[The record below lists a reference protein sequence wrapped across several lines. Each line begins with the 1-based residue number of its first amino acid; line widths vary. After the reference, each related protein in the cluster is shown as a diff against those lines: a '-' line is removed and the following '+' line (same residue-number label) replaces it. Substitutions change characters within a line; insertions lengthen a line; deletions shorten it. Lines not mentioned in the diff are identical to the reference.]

1 MPALRNIVSAI
12 AADRSVSV
20 IGARGSSAQRLA
32 VEAARETGRKLV
44 LVCADRAAARQAWMN
59 LYHMDAVYGGGAVK
73 GFEVDRPETCGR
85 TLLLLPPLH
94 SPYQD
99 VAGDFAGTLAR
110 QSVLMRLAGGGG
122 GEDWRYLVMPAEALL
137 MRVPGAGEI
146 GRRVLTLSYAKEI
159 EPFEVAGWL
168 EQQGYHK
175 SGVVESPGTFATR
188 GGMMDIYAASL
199 PLPVRVQWYGPLV
212 ERMRFFNPDTQRTE
226 DDVQEISIPAA
237 SEISRD
243 EGRFEKA
250 TEEIRTLC
258 ERQDIST
265 DKTRVFLE
273 SIRLPRWMS
282 GFGIRRFLP
291 AFYDGFV
298 PVADLLGRD
307 SVVFI
312 VDPGEVFERAGAV
325 WERLQG
331 EFEALREKDEPAFEP
346 GRVCVDVEEA
356 RGKLEKVTTLHVYS
370 SVVPTVVVAVAGD
383 VEGGALLDMNAD
395 DHTMLLRKCRGD
407 LAESA
412 GRVSLR
418 PLARQIREWLDGGV
432 KVTLT
437 ALGKSGAERLREL
450 LQGHGVA
457 FAGGGGKA
465 VGGGEGRAA
474 LSIGPAALG
483 YFLESEKEA
492 LVTEEEIFGKKTRR
506 RKSFPEGSKQ
516 VEDLRS
522 LKPSDHVVHKI
533 HGVGVYD
540 GQVLRTYDGNTVE
553 LIKIVYRDGDILYVP
568 VYNLNQVQKFIGGKP
583 QVLDKLGGETFLRTK
598 KKSQKAAFEL
608 AERLLQL
615 YASRKASPRQAFTR
629 LEDEYLEFESLFPY
643 EDTPDQ
649 QKAVADIM
657 DDFEGSEPMDRL
669 LCGDVGFG
677 KTEVAIRAAW
687 RVAMTGRQVAVLV
700 PTTVLCQQHLQTFR
714 RRFAE
719 APVVIEALS
728 RFQST
733 AKRRDIVRGLKEGR
747 VDIVIGTHR
756 LLSGDVYFKDLGL
769 LIIDEEHRFGVAQ
782 KERIK
787 FLRPNVDVLTMT
799 ATPIPRTLQM
809 SIGRLLSLSLITT
822 PPAHRLAIRTQLVRW
837 NDEVI
842 AEAVK
847 REIGKGGQVF
857 FLHNRVESIGGV
869 VERLRKILPAVRFD
883 VAHGQMKPAA
893 LERVMVDFV
902 SGKVD
907 VLVCTAIIESGLDI
921 PNANTMFIN
930 DVHTFGLAQLYQIR
944 GRIGRASHQA
954 YAYLILPE
962 RVKLTPE
969 ARERLDAIM
978 KLAQLGS
985 GFGLAAMDL
994 EIRGAGDLLGKKQS
1008 GHIRKVGFE
1017 LFCEM
1022 LDEATSTLRGEE
1034 YVPDIEPEI
1043 RLNVSGYIPDDY
1055 IEDAG
1060 LRLAFYKRMAGAK
1073 SEGEIWE
1080 ILEEIE
1086 DRFGDIPAEVRTLRE
1101 VMVIKVMLRR
1111 LAAYGIEA
1119 GKRKIQVHLSDRSP
1133 LTPDRLIALVQAR
1146 KKGRTLQ
1153 LTPDRKLIL
1162 TATKDRDPIT
1172 LSKAFLTELLDGAV
1186 P

>member
-1 MPALRNIVSAI
+1 MSALRNIVSAVD
-12 AADRSVSV
+12 ADRMVSV
-20 IGARGSSAQRLA
+20 IGARGSSAQRFA

-44 LVCADRAAARQAWMN
+44 LVCADKAAARQAWMN
-59 LYHMDAVYGGGAVK
+59 LYHLDALYGGGEVK

-99 VAGDFAGTLAR
+99 VAGDFTGTLAR
-110 QSVLMRLAGGGG
+110 QTVLMRLAGGGG
-122 GEDWRYLVMPAEALL
+122 EAGGVGGEGWRYLVMPAEALL
-137 MRVPGAGEI
+137 MRVPGADEI

-159 EPFEVAGWL
+159 EPYEVAGWL

-175 SGVVESPGTFATR
+175 SSVVESPGTFATR
-188 GGMMDIYAASL
+188 GGMMDIFAASL
-199 PLPVRVQWYGPLV
+199 PQPVRVQWYGPLV
-212 ERMRFFNPDTQRTE
+212 ERMRFFSPETQRTG
-226 DDVQEISIPAA
+226 DDVQEVGIPAA
-237 SEISRD
+237 SEISRN
-243 EGRFEKA
+243 ESRFERA
-250 TEEIRTLC
+250 TEEIRALC

-273 SIRLPRWMS
+273 NIRLPRWMS
-282 GFGIRRFLP
+282 GFGVRRFLP
-291 AFYDGFV
+291 AFFDGFV
-298 PVADLLGRD
+298 PVLDLLPRR
-307 SVVFI
+307 SLVLV
-312 VDPGEVFERAGAV
+312 VDPDDVFERAGAE

-331 EFEALREKDEPAFEP
+331 EFEALRKKDEPAFEP
-346 GRVCVDVEEA
+346 ECVSVDVEEA
-356 RGKLEKVTTLHVYS
+356 KGKLEGRSTVHVRS
-370 SVVPTVVVAVAGD
+370 SAVPSVAGD
-383 VEGGALLDMNAD
+383 GEVAGGEGALLDLDAD
-395 DHTMLLRKCRGD
+395 DHAMLLRRCRGD
-407 LAESA
+407 LVESA

-450 LQGHGVA
+450 MQGHGIA
-457 FAGGGGKA
+457 FDGGMG
-465 VGGGEGRAA
+465 GRAA
-474 LSIGPAALG
+474 LSIGPAAQG

-492 LVTEEEIFGKKTRR
+492 LVTEEEIFGRKTRR
-506 RKSFPEGSKQ
+506 RKSFPGGSKQ

-522 LKPSDHVVHKI
+522 LKPSDYVVHKI
-533 HGVGVYD
+533 HGVGMYD

-553 LIKIVYRDGDILYVP
+553 LIRIVYRDGDILYVP

-583 QVLDKLGGETFLRTK
+583 QVLDKLGGETFLRTR

-615 YASRKASPRQAFTR
+615 YAARKASQRKAFDR
-629 LEDEYLEFESLFPY
+629 LADEYMEFESLFPY

-657 DDFEGSEPMDRL
+657 DDFDGPEPMDRL

-687 RVAMTGRQVAVLV
+687 RVAMAGRQVAVLV

-733 AKRRDIVRGLKEGR
+733 AKRRDIVRGMKEGK

-756 LLSGDVYFKDLGL
+756 LLSGDVHFRDLGL

-837 NDEVI
+837 NDAVI

-847 REIGKGGQVF
+847 RELTKGGQVF
-857 FLHNRVESIGGV
+857 FLHNRVESIGKV
-869 VERLRKILPAVRFD
+869 IERLRKILPAVRFD

-930 DVHTFGLAQLYQIR
+930 DVHKFGLAQLYQIR

-1022 LDEATSTLRGEE
+1022 LDEATATLRGEA

-1043 RLNVSGYIPDDY
+1043 RLSVSGYIPDDY
-1055 IEDAG
+1055 VEDAG
-1060 LRLAFYKRMAGAK
+1060 LRLAFYKRMAGAR

-1086 DRFGDIPAEVRTLRE
+1086 DRFGDIPQEVRTLRE

-1119 GKRKIQVHLSDRSP
+1119 GKRKIQVHLSERTPLSP
-1133 LTPDRLIALVQAR
+1133 EKMIELVQAR

-1162 TATKDRDPIT
+1162 TVAKERNPLT
-1172 LSKAFLTELLDGAV
+1172 LAKTFLTDLLS
-1186 P
+1186 

>member
-1 MPALRNIVSAI
+1 MSDLRNIVSALE
-12 AADRSVSV
+12 ADRSVSV

-44 LVCADRAAARQAWMN
+44 LVCVDRAAARQAWMN
-59 LYHMDAVYGGGAVK
+59 LYHLDAVFGGGVVV
-73 GFEVDRPETCGR
+73 GSEVERPETCGR

-99 VAGDFAGTLAR
+99 VAGDFTGTLAR
-110 QSVLMRLAGGGG
+110 QSVLMRLAGGDG
-122 GEDWRYLVMPAEALL
+122 WRYLVMPAETLL

-146 GRRVLTLSYAKEI
+146 NRRVLTLSYAAEI
-159 EPFEVAGWL
+159 EPYEVAAWL

-175 SGVVESPGTFATR
+175 SSVVESPGTFATR

-212 ERMRFFNPDTQRTE
+212 ERMRFFSPETQRTE

-243 EGRFEKA
+243 EAMFEKA
-250 TEEIRTLC
+250 TDEIRALC
-258 ERQDIST
+258 DRQDIST
-265 DKTRVFLE
+265 NKTRVFLE
-273 SIRLPRWMS
+273 NIRLPRWMS
-282 GFGIRRFLP
+282 GFGVRRFLP

-298 PVADLLGRD
+298 PVADLFPRGSIVL
-307 SVVFI
+307 V
-312 VDPGEVFERAGAV
+312 VDPGEVFDRARAV
-325 WERLQG
+325 WERMQG

-346 GRVCVDVEEA
+346 ERVCVDVEEA
-356 RGKLEKVTTLHVYS
+356 KGKLEKAATLHVHT
-370 SVVPTVVVAVAGD
+370 SVVQAVAGD
-383 VEGGALLDMNAD
+383 VEGGAQLDLNAD
-395 DHTMLLRKCRGD
+395 DHAMLLRRCRGD

-418 PLARQIREWLDGGV
+418 PLAKQIREWLDGGV

-437 ALGKSGAERLREL
+437 ALGRSGAERLREL
-450 LQGHGVA
+450 LRGHGIA
-457 FAGGGGKA
+457 FDGGAGGRSGGD
-465 VGGGEGRAA
+465 GRAA
-474 LSIGPAALG
+474 LSIGPAAQG
-483 YFLESEKEA
+483 YFLEPEKEA
-492 LVTEEEIFGKKTRR
+492 FVTEEEIFGRKTRR

-516 VEDLRS
+516 MEDLRS
-522 LKPSDHVVHKI
+522 LKPSDFVVHKI
-533 HGVGVYD
+533 HGVGQYE

-615 YASRKASPRQAFTR
+615 YASRKASQRKAFAR
-629 LEDEYLEFESLFPY
+629 LSDEYMEFESLFPY

-649 QKAVADIM
+649 QKAIADIM
-657 DDFEGSEPMDRL
+657 DDFDGPEPMDRL

-719 APVVIEALS
+719 TPVVIEAIS
-728 RFQST
+728 RFQGA
-733 AKRRDIVRGLKEGR
+733 AKRKDIVRELKEGK

-756 LLSGDVYFKDLGL
+756 LLSGDVFFKDLGL

-837 NDEVI
+837 NDAVI

-847 REIGKGGQVF
+847 REIDKGGQVF
-857 FLHNRVESIGGV
+857 FLHNRVESIGKV

-883 VAHGQMKPAA
+883 VAHGQMKPPA

-902 SGKVD
+902 SGRVD

-962 RVKLTPE
+962 SVRLTQE

-994 EIRGAGDLLGKKQS
+994 EIRGAGDLLGKNQS

-1043 RLNVSGYIPDDY
+1043 RLSVSGYIPDDY
-1055 IEDAG
+1055 VEDAG

-1073 SEGEIWE
+1073 SEDEIWE
-1080 ILEEIE
+1080 ILEEIQ
-1086 DRFGDIPAEVRTLRE
+1086 DRFGDIPQEVRTLRE

-1119 GKRKIQVHLSDRSP
+1119 GRKKIQVHLSERTPLSP
-1133 LTPDRLIALVQAR
+1133 DKLIELVQAR
-1146 KKGRTLQ
+1146 QKGRTLK
-1153 LTPDRKLIL
+1153 LTPERKLIL
-1162 TATKDRDPIT
+1162 TVDKDRDPIT
-1172 LSKAFLTELLDGAV
+1172 LSKTFLTELLS
-1186 P
+1186 